1 MENETLP
8 GSIAELLA
16 RIERGWGDLSA
27 VIDGLTPAQMET
39 ADEGGWSIKDN
50 LAHLTAWERFM
61 LLSHLQGQPATES
74 FGLDEITAE
83 WHFDQINAA
92 LFERNRNRSLEDV
105 MNSAR
110 ATHQAVVDYLAT
122 VPFETLMRQKMED
135 DPEKRPLLA
144 WIAGDT
150 YEHYDEHL
158 EAIRALV
165 GRMS

>member
-1 MENETLP
+1 MEDETLP
-8 GSIAELLA
+8 GSIAELQE
-16 RIERGWGDLSA
+16 RIERGWSDLRA

-39 ADEGGWSIKDN
+39 ADTGGWSIKDN
-50 LAHLTAWERFM
+50 LAHLTAWERYM
-61 LLSHLQGQPATES
+61 LLGHLQGQPASEA

-92 LFERNRNRSLEDV
+92 LFERNRDRSLDDV
-105 MNSAR
+105 MQSAR
-110 ATHQAVVDYLAT
+110 ATHQAVVDYLAD

-135 DPEKRPLLA
+135 DPQKRPLLD

-150 YEHYDEHL
+150 YLHYEEHL

-165 GRMS
+165 GRIP